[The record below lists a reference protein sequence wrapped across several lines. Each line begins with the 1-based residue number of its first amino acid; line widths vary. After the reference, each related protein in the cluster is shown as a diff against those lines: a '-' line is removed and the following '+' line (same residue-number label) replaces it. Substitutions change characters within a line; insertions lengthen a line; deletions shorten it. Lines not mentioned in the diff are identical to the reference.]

1 MHIAKWKQI
10 HRIEDK
16 LMVTR
21 ADRKEGRG
29 KLGLWNKEIQT
40 TMYTQISNKD
50 ILYSTEDYSYYFVI
64 TFNGV

>member
-29 KLGLWNKEIQT
+29 KLGLWN
-40 TMYTQISNKD
+40 
-50 ILYSTEDYSYYFVI
+50 
-64 TFNGV
+64 